1 MATQLTCS
9 VEEVA
14 LAEDG
19 GDTELQVVRRLVLHL
34 EFDVANG
41 QITTTAAP
49 QPPPRNN
56 TSNNEQPPFTQT
68 PSTTT
73 SEWTILRGKPL
84 SVHASVSLDPRVFQV
99 GMRFYRA
106 ESEEDKLQIIG
117 FGVLSLDQLVSRM
130 QDIVTTAA
138 SNYTSISHP
147 PQQQPDND
155 NNRNPNDNTKDTTT
169 PTEYLAHLQ
178 DLESDTEM
186 IQLLFTAIKQNQNL
200 ETKLRAAEK
209 QRVETLQ
216 KLSLMQK
223 RLEKET
229 ERVVK
234 CSEKVFTL

>member
-19 GDTELQVVRRLVLHL
+19 SDTELQVVRRLVLHL
-34 EFDVANG
+34 EFDVATG
-41 QITTTAAP
+41 QITTTTAP

-56 TSNNEQPPFTQT
+56 STSTEQPQI
-68 PSTTT
+68 PSTAT

-106 ESEEDKLQIIG
+106 ESEEDKLRIIG

-130 QDIVTTAA
+130 QDIVATAA
-138 SNYTSISHP
+138 LNYASISHP
-147 PQQQPDND
+147 QQQQPEND
-155 NNRNPNDNTKDTTT
+155 NNNNTNPNENMKDIST
-169 PTEYLAHLQ
+169 PNEYHAQLQ

-200 ETKLRAAEK
+200 ETKLRTAEK

-234 CSEKVFTL
+234 CSEK

>member
-19 GDTELQVVRRLVLHL
+19 SDTELQVVRRLVLHL
-34 EFDVANG
+34 EFDVATG
-41 QITTTAAP
+41 QITTTTA
-49 QPPPRNN
+49 PRNTN
-56 TSNNEQPPFTQT
+56 SNNNNNASNEQPQI
-68 PSTTT
+68 PSTAT

-106 ESEEDKLQIIG
+106 ETEDDKLRIIG

-130 QDIVTTAA
+130 QDIVATAA
-138 SNYTSISHP
+138 SNYASISHP
-147 PQQQPDND
+147 QQQQQQPEND
-155 NNRNPNDNTKDTTT
+155 NPNDNMKDISST
-169 PTEYLAHLQ
+169 PNEYHAQLQ

-200 ETKLRAAEK
+200 ETKLRTAEK